1 MGDPDASTSR
11 PPLSGPPPAA
21 REEGDAA
28 RRPRI
33 SPWRFVVV
41 FGVVSLLA
49 DVVYE
54 GARAVTGPI
63 LAAVGASAVVV
74 GVVTG
79 IGESAALLLRFVSGP
94 LTDRTRRFWA
104 WAITGYAITII
115 SVPLL
120 GYASVL
126 WVAALLIIGE
136 RVGKAVRSP
145 AKDAMLSF
153 ATSQTG
159 RGRGF
164 AVHEAIDQ
172 FGAVLGPLAVA
183 GMLALTGDDY
193 GPSLAVLAIP
203 GIAVIAL
210 LLWLRARAPQ
220 PAMFEDVPAPH
231 VARSLEPVTRLP
243 AVFWAYS
250 IFVAVTLAGF
260 ATFGLVSFHAVQW
273 GIVATPWIPV
283 LYAAVMVVDALVALA
298 VGWLYDRIGA
308 GVLVLLPAIAAVVPA
323 LAFSYE
329 PGLFVVGALLWG
341 AALGVQ
347 ESTMRAVVADVVAAR
362 RRGTAYG
369 AFGAIAGVAAAVG
382 GALAGWLYDVSIP
395 WLVAITILLQM
406 LAVAVLAVAVVLMR
420 VHRRAQGS
428 SPR

>member
-1 MGDPDASTSR
+1 MNVSPGDHARPEVDAPR
-11 PPLSGPPPAA
+11 
-21 REEGDAA
+21 
-28 RRPRI
+28 RRPLI
-33 SPWRFVVV
+33 SPWRFIVT

-126 WVAALLIIGE
+126 WVAAALIIAE

-153 ATSQTG
+153 ATSRIG

-183 GMLALTGDDY
+183 GMLALTGGDY

-203 GIAVIAL
+203 GIAVIVL

-220 PAMFEDVPAPH
+220 PAQFEEAHHVE
-231 VARSLEPVTRLP
+231 VARGQTPVTRLP
-243 AVFWAYS
+243 AVFWAYA

-273 GIVATPWIPV
+273 GVVATPWIPV
-283 LYAAVMVVDALVALA
+283 LYAAVMVVDALVALG
-298 VGWLYDRIGA
+298 VGWLYDRVGA
-308 GVLVLLPAIAAVVPA
+308 GVLVLLPVIAAIVPA

-329 PGLFVVGALLWG
+329 TAAFIVGALLWG

-347 ESTMRAVVADVVAAR
+347 ESTMRAVVADVVDSR

-369 AFGAIAGVAAAVG
+369 VFGAIAGVAAAIG
-382 GALAGWLYDVSIP
+382 GALAGWLYDISIP

-406 LAVAVLAVAVVLMR
+406 LAVAILAVAVVLMR
-420 VHRRAQGS
+420 THRRTEAGA
-428 SPR
+428 RR